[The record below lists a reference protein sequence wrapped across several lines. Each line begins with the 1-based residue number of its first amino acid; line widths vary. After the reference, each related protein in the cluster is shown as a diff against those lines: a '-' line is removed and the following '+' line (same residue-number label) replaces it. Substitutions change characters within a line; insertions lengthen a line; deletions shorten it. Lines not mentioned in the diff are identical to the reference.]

1 MSMNPGVKFS
11 ELASYEEDAVYVTD
25 YEITRLCTDTRVLE
39 KGDTY
44 LAIIG
49 EKYDGHDYIE
59 TAISSGASS
68 LVLSSPGEMDIPF
81 IRVNDTVVALGDIA
95 KIYRNKLAAQVVGIT
110 GSNGKTTVKG
120 MVSAICGEYGSVTAT
135 VANNNNMIGVPKT
148 LLSASPEND
157 FLVVEMGTSEP
168 GEISYLVNIV
178 EPDVSLITNI
188 SESHLAG
195 LGTREAVFEEKSAII
210 RGTRKQG
217 AVIVNLDDGFADQAL
232 ELVHSDLVL
241 TYGFLST
248 ADVSGTFTES
258 GTGSSVT
265 ARTPDE
271 EIEYD
276 LSVPGTHNVSNSLA
290 AVAIAHA
297 LGIDT
302 QSIIRGLQGYT
313 GVSGRLQVVEL
324 RGNITLLDDSYNANP
339 ASAAAAL
346 QVLSLRNARRIF
358 VFAGMAELGEME
370 TELHKAVGVQA
381 IQAKV
386 DALFVVG
393 KITRPTFDVFEGE
406 KYYFDSYE
414 ELKTVLIDYLVPG
427 DVLLIKGSRRFGMDR
442 LSKFLAEEL
451 G

>member
-1 MSMNPGVKFS
+1 MSPGVKFS
-11 ELASYEEDAVYVTD
+11 ELASYEESAKYEKD
-25 YEITRLCTDTRVLE
+25 YEITQLCTDTRVLK

-44 LAIIG
+44 LAIVG
-49 EKYDGHDYIE
+49 ERYDGHDYIE
-59 TAISSGASS
+59 MAVTSGASS
-68 LVLSSPGEMDIPF
+68 LVLSSHTDMDIPF
-81 IRVNDTVVALGDIA
+81 IQVSDTVVALGNIA

-148 LLSASPEND
+148 LLSASSQND
-157 FLVVEMGTSEP
+157 FLVVEMGTSES
-168 GEISYLVNIV
+168 GEIAYLVNIV
-178 EPDVSLITNI
+178 EPDVSVITNI

-195 LGTREAVFEEKSAII
+195 LGTRDAVFEEKSAII
-210 RGTRKQG
+210 TGTRKQG
-217 AVIVNLDDGFADQAL
+217 AVIVNLDDEYSDQAL
-232 ELVHSDLVL
+232 ELAHSDLVM
-241 TYGFLST
+241 TYGLSGA
-248 ADVSGTFTES
+248 ADVNGTYIES
-258 GTGSSVT
+258 GAGSTVT

-271 EIEYD
+271 IIEYK
-276 LSVPGTHNVSNSLA
+276 LSVPGKHNVSNSLA
-290 AVAIAHA
+290 AVAIARA
-297 LGIDT
+297 LGIDS

-313 GVSGRLQVVEL
+313 GVNGRLQVIDL
-324 RGNITLLDDSYNANP
+324 RRNIALIDDSYNANP

-346 QVLSLRNARRIF
+346 QVLSLRSARRIF
-358 VFAGMAELGEME
+358 VFAGMAELGDME
-370 TELHKAVGVQA
+370 AELHNAVGIQA

-414 ELKTVLIDYLVPG
+414 ELKTVLIEYLVPG